1 VDNVSQLRLPILNS
15 PKILLLDEPT
25 ASLDARAEQQFLK
38 SISATATDRTLI
50 LITHKME
57 LLALVDRIIVLEK
70 GKIVVDGPKEA
81 VLQKLKGGK
90 NSPVGSL

>member
-1 VDNVSQLRLPILNS
+1 
-15 PKILLLDEPT
+15 
-25 ASLDARAEQQFLK
+25 
-38 SISATATDRTLI
+38 
-50 LITHKME
+50 
-57 LLALVDRIIVLEK
+57 VLEK